1 MNLGIERNQVGDIVV
16 KEADSYSKAC
26 VAYVYCKSNKEKL
39 IESITSI
46 KHTTVYCEAVAM
58 TEIDSTP
65 KYREIIGSVASLR
78 LDAVTA
84 VALKSSR
91 SQCLEHIRAG
101 NVYINGRN
109 STENAK
115 EIKDGDI
122 LTVRGFGKYLIET
135 SENTTR
141 KGRYHIIVKQYI

>member
-1 MNLGIERNQVGDIVV
+1 
-16 KEADSYSKAC
+16 
-26 VAYVYCKSNKEKL
+26 
-39 IESITSI
+39 
-46 KHTTVYCEAVAM
+46 M

>member
-1 MNLGIERNQVGDIVV
+1 
-16 KEADSYSKAC
+16 
-26 VAYVYCKSNKEKL
+26 
-39 IESITSI
+39 
-46 KHTTVYCEAVAM
+46 M

-91 SQCLEHIRAG
+91 SQCLEYIRAG

>member
-1 MNLGIERNQVGDIVV
+1 M
-16 KEADSYSKAC
+16 
-26 VAYVYCKSNKEKL
+26 
-39 IESITSI
+39 
-46 KHTTVYCEAVAM
+46 
-58 TEIDSTP
+58 
-65 KYREIIGSVASLR
+65 
-78 LDAVTA
+78 
-84 VALKSSR
+84 
-91 SQCLEHIRAG
+91 
-101 NVYINGRN
+101 YINGRN